1 MQQEPGSTVPSQ
13 APIRRRTI
21 TKGLAWSVPTVA
33 AVAAAPVVSASPI
46 PERGLDGWVQ
56 LGRQCTYEGTWPWG
70 DYVTVIE
77 IDGRG
82 SYPDRGL
89 WVFTQ
94 QGDMPASAKVTFWFQ
109 YNNLTFSGGGSG
121 WSALA
126 RDSDMDS
133 YRPVAGYYAYSA
145 TYNGTWTDNPGTTSD
160 TRRYEAAVD
169 PFWSATR
176 SGGCVRICSYATR
189 TVIYSDTDSVTFTR
203 GPVCLG

>member
-56 LGRQCTYEGTWPWG
+56 LRRQCTWG
-70 DYVTVIE
+70 GTVIE

-94 QGDMPASAKVTFWFQ
+94 PGDVPASAKVTFWFQ
-109 YNNLTFSGGGSG
+109 YNNLTFSGGGGGNG
-121 WSALA
+121 WSTLTRDLA
-126 RDSDMDS
+126 MDS
-133 YRPVAGYYAYSA
+133 NPPAPGYYAYSA
-145 TYNGTWTDNPGTTSD
+145 TYNGTWTEYPGTTPD
-160 TRRYEAAVD
+160 TRRYEAAAD

-176 SGGCVRICSYATR
+176 SGCVRICSYATR
-189 TVIYSDTDSVTFTR
+189 TVIYSETDSVTFTR